1 MVKIGKTADLK
12 VVSVSDDNVELDAAG
27 HGRASLPLH
36 QAPAGVAAGDVLTV
50 FVYPGD
56 EGSLR
61 ASTQLPI
68 CQVGEFA
75 CLKVVNTTTV
85 GAFVDNGM
93 DKDVLVPFAEQHR
106 PMEQGKFYIVTV
118 YLGRRDGRLTA
129 SSKIDKFIDDDL
141 PHAFQPRQ
149 AVDLLVAN
157 STELG
162 YKAIINNR
170 HWGVL
175 YRDEVF
181 RRLSFGQHI
190 KGYIKNIRSD
200 GRIDLTL
207 QGGQETRDRNG
218 QKILRYLERHDGFAD
233 VHDKSDPQRI
243 QTLFSMSKGAFKK
256 AIGQLYKQRLITIG
270 KDGIRLVERQ

>member
-1 MVKIGKTADLK
+1 MNKIGKNSELK
-12 VVSVSDDNVELDAAG
+12 VISVSDEIVQLDAGLLG
-27 HGRASLPLH
+27 HARLPSH
-36 QAPAGVAAGDVLTV
+36 QAPAGIAEGDVLTV
-50 FVYPGD
+50 FLFPGE

-61 ASTQLPI
+61 ATTQLPK

-75 CLKVVNTTTV
+75 CLKVVNTTSV

-106 PMEQGKFYIVTV
+106 PMEMGHSYIVTV

-129 SSKIDKFIDDDL
+129 SSKIDKFLDEDQ
-141 PHAFQPRQ
+141 PHAFKPRQ
-149 AVDLLVAN
+149 AVDLLIAN

-162 YKAIINNR
+162 YRTIINNS

-181 RRLSFGQHI
+181 RKLSYGQRISGFI
-190 KGYIKNIRSD
+190 KQIRPD
-200 GRIDLTL
+200 GKIDLTL

-218 QKILRYLERHDGFAD
+218 QKVLRYLERHDGFAD
-233 VHDKSDPQRI
+233 VHDKSDPERI
-243 QTLFSMSKGAFKK
+243 KLLFGMSKGAFKK
-256 AIGQLYKQRLITIG
+256 AIGQLYKQRLIVIE
-270 KDGIRLVERQ
+270 KQGIRLNSDK